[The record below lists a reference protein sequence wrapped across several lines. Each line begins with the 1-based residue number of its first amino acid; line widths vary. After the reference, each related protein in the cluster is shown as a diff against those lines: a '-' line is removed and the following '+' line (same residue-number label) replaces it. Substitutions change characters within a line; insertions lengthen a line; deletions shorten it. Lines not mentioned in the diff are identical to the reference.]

1 MKKLISLRRLRALVR
16 KEFYQISRDPSSI
29 LIAFLLPALLL
40 LIFGYGISLD
50 TKKIALGVVAR
61 EPVAEVREFLAS
73 LDSSGYFELHRESQ
87 LEKLEPILMEGH
99 IRGIVVVPDD
109 LGSAARA
116 ASGIPEIQVITDGS
130 EPQLAAVVQQYVA
143 GVARSVIERRG
154 TELGGNWDQGS
165 IVETRF
171 RYNPSVE
178 SRNFL
183 IPGSLAVIMTIVGAL
198 LTALVIA
205 REWERGTM
213 EALLASPVT
222 RVELILGKIIPYFL
236 LGFGSFLFCFTFAR
250 FGLGVPFRGSFLALA
265 FVASIFLLTVLG
277 IGLLI
282 SARTKDQFVAS
293 QVALNVAFLPAFILS
308 GFIFEIQSMPLPI
321 QTLTRIIPAR
331 YFVNSLQT
339 LFLAGDIWP
348 ILLPNIGFLIGTA
361 VVFIGLTSKNVQRR
375 ID

>member
-1 MKKLISLRRLRALVR
+1 MKQLISYRRLRALIR

-29 LIAFLLPALLL
+29 LIAFLLPVLLL

-50 TKKIALGVVAR
+50 SKNISLGVVST
-61 EPVAEVREFLAS
+61 EPAAEVREFISALE
-73 LDSSGYFELHRESQ
+73 SSGYFELHRENH
-87 LEKLEPILMEGH
+87 LKLLEPLLMRGE
-99 IRGIVVVPDD
+99 IRGVLVVPDD

-116 ASGIPEIQVITDGS
+116 ATGVPEIQVITDGS
-130 EPQLAAVVQQYVA
+130 EPQLAAIVQQYVA
-143 GVARSVIERRG
+143 GVARTVIEHQRIEQG
-154 TELGGNWDQGS
+154 VKWDQGS

-171 RYNPSVE
+171 RFNPSVE

-222 RVELILGKIIPYFL
+222 RLELILGKIIPYFV
-236 LGFGSFLFCFTFAR
+236 LGFGSFLFCFLFAR
-250 FGLGVPFRGSFLALA
+250 YGLNVPFNGSFLALS

-321 QTLTRIIPAR
+321 QVLTRIIPAR

-348 ILLPNIGFLIGTA
+348 VLLPNIGFLIGTA
-361 VVFIGLTSKNVQRR
+361 VLFLGLTSKNMKRR